1 MNTTETSEGPS
12 KSAGTGIDVDTL
24 ESLPLRMCSVVVKGF
39 GRGSSDL
46 GIPTANLSREQIK
59 LNLVDAVFDDLPT
72 GIYWGYCR
80 IGTNPA
86 IFKTA
91 CSIGFN
97 PYYGNKSKTVEP
109 HLIAPRDS
117 EHRHQSSCGETLL
130 GEFYDQPIRLTL
142 VGYLRPELPFEGVE
156 KLVSAIKQDIS
167 NADRLGEGKELA
179 TIEEKKWVASDD
191 DPITNITLP
200 SPSY

>member
-1 MNTTETSEGPS
+1 MTTTSEGS
-12 KSAGTGIDVDTL
+12 SGSAGMEIDVKLYD
-24 ESLPLRMCSVVVKGF
+24 ESLPLRMSSIVVSGF
-39 GRGSSDL
+39 GRGSTDL
-46 GIPTANLSREQIK
+46 GIPTANLSREKIK
-59 LNLVDAVFDDLPT
+59 LSLVDASFDDLQT

-80 IGTNPA
+80 IGTNPS

-130 GEFYDQPIRLTL
+130 GEFYGQTIRLTL
-142 VGYLRPELPFEGVE
+142 VGYLRPELPFEGLE
-156 KLVSAIKQDIS
+156 KLVAAIRQDIS
-167 NADRLGEGKELA
+167 NAERLGEGKELV

-191 DPITNITLP
+191 DPITNTALS
-200 SPSY
+200 SPSH